1 MANSSEKPVVVVGS
15 INLDFVAFADEIP
28 VPGQTVLGGNFE
40 THFGGKGANQA
51 VAAAKIGARVEM
63 IGCVGSDS
71 FGGQLIQGLQSA
83 GVKTGA
89 VSQVPGPSGVALIT
103 TDRRGENSIVV
114 IPGAN
119 AHVTPSLLEKHDA
132 LLRSAAIILVQ
143 LEIPLESVEFLAS
156 RAAAHGVSLILDPAP
171 ARTLSPSLLS
181 RCTWITPNETEARI
195 LSGGEGHSAPKKNID
210 DKELDDDETVAR
222 LRSLGAKNILLKQG
236 SRGVAISECGSESG
250 VASGGPL
257 FHVPGFSVNAVDT
270 TAAGDAFNG
279 AFAAA
284 LVSGKSVAESARF
297 ANAVAALSVTRKGAQ
312 PSMPTRSEV
321 ESFLGSGGGNREG
334 G

>member
-1 MANSSEKPVVVVGS
+1 MTERSEKLIVVVGS
-15 INLDFVAFADEIP
+15 INLDFVAFADKIP
-28 VPGQTVLGGNFE
+28 VPGQTVLGSNFE

-51 VAAAKIGARVEM
+51 VAAAKIGANVFM

-71 FGGQLIQGLQSA
+71 FGTQLIKGLNSA
-83 GVKTGA
+83 GVHTDA

-119 AHVTPSLLEKHDA
+119 AHVTPSVLEKHDA
-132 LLRSAAIILVQ
+132 LLRSASVILAQ

-156 RAAAHGVSLILDPAP
+156 RAAALGVALILDPAP
-171 ARTLSPSLLS
+171 ARPLSSNPLS
-181 RCTWITPNETEARI
+181 HCSWITPNETEARI
-195 LSGGEGHSAPKKNID
+195 LSGIDAHSSAGA
-210 DKELDDDETVAR
+210 ELDDNEIVSR

-236 SRGVAISECGSESG
+236 PRGVTIAEVGQ
-250 VASGGPL
+250 PL
-257 FHVPGFSVNAVDT
+257 LHVPGFSVNTVDT

-279 AFAAA
+279 AFASA
-284 LVSGKSVAESARF
+284 LVSGKSLADSARF

-312 PSMPTRSEV
+312 PSMPSLSEV
-321 ESFLGSGGGNREG
+321 QSFLRLHA
-334 G
+334 